1 MSIASSPSSAGGTP
15 SIVDNGIVSGLNT
28 TAIIQALMTSYQ
40 EPITDLQNQ
49 QSGLN
54 SQAAD
59 YQAINKDLLTFQ
71 TAAQAISSGAGWGA
85 VKATSSDSSAVTATA
100 ASGTPSGSVSFNV
113 LSLAAANS
121 LVSSGTVSSTADVVD
136 TNPSFLLA
144 QGGGQFGLAGL
155 AAGSGLTI
163 GSHSVVVSQ
172 ASAAASTTGTG
183 GVGNQTAITVG
194 SGNDTLNVTVNGTA
208 YALSLGASPGGG
220 YTGAGLL
227 SAVQSAISAAGASGA
242 LQAGY
247 DGNGNL
253 ILSTTDQGS
262 SQSLQ
267 VTGGSALATLGLST
281 MASAATGVDGVVT
294 VDGTANTLTDVTAGA
309 TVSLNSGSGGVVSAT
324 LNALS
329 ALPTVNSSLLSTGT
343 VTATNVSTGNGSLA
357 NLVANINAA
366 GSGIIA
372 SAVQTGTNQYIL
384 QLSSSTTGSA
394 ANLSVDGGAFSS
406 SSLGSMRTA
415 TAGSNAQI
423 QVGGTGGYTLSS
435 QTDTFAGLLPGLS
448 VTVASAT
455 TTPVTVTVSPD
466 ATAMSTAVQGMVTAA
481 NTVLSDIGQYAG
493 FNASTKVAGPLMGSA
508 VLQNL
513 QNQILGIFAAT
524 AGSSTLGNGAAVGV
538 TLDSG
543 QINFDQSTFESAFSA
558 NPTGVANLFTEGGGF
573 SPSSPTYNGAVSF
586 SFASA
591 SSRPGSYDVNI
602 SHSATQAA
610 DLGST
615 LSGGT
620 VGTAETLTIGASG
633 LSVNYA
639 TTAGESLANVAS
651 GINAALA
658 GAGIALSAQVVNG
671 QQLELTSSDFGSGA
685 GFSVTSDNTG
695 AGTTGLGGTTAGTA
709 ASFNGTDVAG
719 TINGVAATGSGQF
732 LSAPVA
738 DPTLSG
744 LSLQVSVS
752 GITSATDLGTFNYQ
766 PGIAQ
771 SLNSLTTAMSNPVNG
786 SITLA
791 AQGLT
796 TQATSMNPEISFDQ
810 SLAAA
815 EQKSLQAEYS
825 QLEVTL
831 GSIKSQSSALSSALA
846 SLSG

>member
-1 MSIASSPSSAGGTP
+1 MSIASSRSSAGGTP

-28 TAIIQALMTSYQ
+28 QAIIQALMTSYQ

-49 QSGLN
+49 QSALN

-59 YQAINKDLLTFQ
+59 YQAINKDLLAFQ
-71 TAAQAISSGAGWGA
+71 TAAQASRPVSGWGA

-144 QGGGQFGLAGL
+144 QGGGEFGLANL
-155 AAGSGLTI
+155 AAGTGLTI

-183 GVGNQTAITVG
+183 GVGNQTGVTIG
-194 SGNDTLNVTVNGTA
+194 SGNDTLNVRVNGTA
-208 YALSLGASPGGG
+208 YALNIGDSPAGG
-220 YTGAGLL
+220 YSGAGLL
-227 SAVQSAISAAGASGA
+227 SAVQSAIGAAGASGA

-247 DGNGNL
+247 DSNGNL
-253 ILSTTDQGS
+253 ILSTADQGS

-309 TVSLNSGSGGVVSAT
+309 TVSLNSGSGGAISAT

-343 VTATNVSTGNGSLA
+343 VTATNISTGNGSLA
-357 NLVANINAA
+357 NMVANINAA

-384 QLSSSTTGSA
+384 QLSSSTTGTA
-394 ANLSVDGGAFSS
+394 ADLSVDAGAFSS
-406 SSLGSMRTA
+406 SSLGSLRTA

-423 QVGGTGGYTLSS
+423 QVGWGRRLHPELA
-435 QTDTFAGLLPGLS
+435 DRHLRR
-448 VTVASAT
+448 TVAGALRHGGVGHDHPGDRRRWRP
-455 TTPVTVTVSPD
+455 TPRPCPPPSG
-466 ATAMSTAVQGMVTAA
+466 SMVTAA
-481 NTVLSDIGQYAG
+481 NTVLSDIQQYAG
-493 FNASTKVAGPLMGSA
+493 YNASTKVAGPLMGSA

-524 AGSSTLGNGAAVGV
+524 AGSSTLGNGASRGCDTRRRPDQLRPVEV
-538 TLDSG
+538 RVCLQRQPDRRG
-543 QINFDQSTFESAFSA
+543 QS
-558 NPTGVANLFTEGGGF
+558 LHRGGQF
-573 SPSSPTYNGAVSF
+573 QPSSPTYNGAVSF
-586 SFASA
+586 SYVSA
-591 SSRPGSYDVNI
+591 SSKPGSYDVNI
-602 SHSATQAA
+602 SHSATQAT

-620 VGTAETLTIGASG
+620 VSNAETLTIGANG

-658 GAGIALSAQVVNG
+658 GAGISLSAQVVNG

-695 AGTTGLGGTTAGTA
+695 AGTTGLAGATAGTA
-709 ASFNGTDVAG
+709 ASFDGTDVAG

-738 DPTLSG
+738 DPTLGG

-752 GITSATDLGTFNYQ
+752 GITSSTDLGTFNYQ

-771 SLNSLTTAMSNPVNG
+771 SLNSLTTAMSSPVERRHHAG
-786 SITLA
+786 RTGPHHAGHQHEHGDLVRPVSWPPP
-791 AQGLT
+791 
-796 TQATSMNPEISFDQ
+796 SRSRSRP
-810 SLAAA
+810 
-815 EQKSLQAEYS
+815 
-825 QLEVTL
+825 
-831 GSIKSQSSALSSALA
+831 SSANSR
-846 SLSG
+846 